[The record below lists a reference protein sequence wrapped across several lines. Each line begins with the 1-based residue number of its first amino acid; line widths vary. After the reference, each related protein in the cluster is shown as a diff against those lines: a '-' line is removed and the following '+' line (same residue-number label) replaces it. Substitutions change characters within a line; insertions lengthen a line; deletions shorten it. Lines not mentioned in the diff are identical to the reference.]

1 MKQPTTNDTTGP
13 RGARSLCVALVIA
26 ALAVAGCGGPPPAD
40 PAPPAREPV
49 AVTIG
54 SVGTASARRVVR
66 STGSFRA
73 DDEMTVAAEVAGR
86 LLSIGPEEG
95 DVIAPGAILA
105 TVDEAEY
112 ALARA
117 EHAAALAESLARIG
131 LTELPASDPD
141 FATLPSVERTRIEE
155 ANAKAKLDRARALH
169 ERTPPLI
176 SDQDFADLVAAH
188 DVASSMHRAALLAA
202 RTELA
207 EARTRKARLETA
219 EKALRDTVH
228 RAPQF
233 SGDATSQR
241 WIVAERRVSAGSR
254 VSVGAPLYRLV
265 DADPLRLRVRV
276 PERKMAGV
284 VVGRPA
290 SVETATSK
298 TPLAGTVSRIRAEID
313 PKTRTFDVE
322 IAVANP
328 ALAPVVGAFGIAEID
343 VGEDAGVPVVPEKA
357 VVSFA
362 GVKKV
367 FVPGKDKDA
376 GKAAE
381 RLVVTGRKLAGG
393 IEIVEGLRAGD
404 PVVTDPPP
412 GLVAGAPIRAATG
425 EGTAA
430 PGGERK

>member
-1 MKQPTTNDTTGP
+1 MTQPTTNDTTGP
-13 RGARSLCVALVIA
+13 RRARSLCVALVITA
-26 ALAVAGCGGPPPAD
+26 IALAGCGGPPPAE
-40 PAPPAREPV
+40 PAPPPREPA
-49 AVTIG
+49 AVTIAK
-54 SVGTASARRVVR
+54 VETVPARRVVR

-73 DDEMTVAAEVAGR
+73 DDEMVVSAEVAGR
-86 LLSIGPEEG
+86 LVSVGPEEG
-95 DVIAPGAILA
+95 DVIAPGAVLA
-105 TVDEAEY
+105 TVDDAEY

-117 EHAAALAESLARIG
+117 EHAAALAESLAKIG
-131 LTELPASDPD
+131 LSELPANDPD
-141 FATLPSVERTRIEE
+141 FAALPSVERTRIEE
-155 ANAKAKLDRARALH
+155 SNAKAKLDRARALH

-188 DVASSMHRAALLAA
+188 EVASSMHRAALLAA
-202 RTELA
+202 RAELA
-207 EARTRKARLETA
+207 EARTRKAQLDTA
-219 EKALRDTVH
+219 DKALRDTVH
-228 RAPQF
+228 VAPRIA
-233 SGDATSQR
+233 GDAPSPR

-254 VSVGAPLYRLV
+254 VSVGSPLYRLV

-276 PERKMAGV
+276 PERKMTGV
-284 VVGRPA
+284 IVGRPA
-290 SVETATSK
+290 SVTTATSK

-328 ALAPVVGAFGIAEID
+328 GLAPVVGAFGIAEID
-343 VGEDAGVPVVPEKA
+343 VGEDLGVPVVPEKA

-381 RLVVTGRKLAGG
+381 RLVVTGRKLPGG

-404 PVVTDPPP
+404 AIVTDPPP
-412 GLVAGAPIRAATG
+412 GLVAGAPIRASTG
-425 EGTAA
+425 ESA
-430 PGGERK
+430 PAGDRK